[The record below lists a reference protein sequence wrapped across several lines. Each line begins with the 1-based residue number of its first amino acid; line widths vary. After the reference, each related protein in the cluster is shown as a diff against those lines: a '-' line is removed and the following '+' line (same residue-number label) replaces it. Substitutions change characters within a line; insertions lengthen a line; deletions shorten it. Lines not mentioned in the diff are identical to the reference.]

1 MRLRYCPD
9 CGKKLSSRDLGD
21 DKDVP
26 WCDVCGKPWFP
37 IFSTCVIMLVH
48 DGEGNVLLL
57 RQNYISTRYMN
68 LVSGYMTPGESAEE
82 AARREVGEE
91 TGLEVRDLEFA
102 GSYWFEKKGLLMIG
116 FLARVD
122 RSETHISTEVDSCGW
137 YAAAEAPGLVH
148 PVGSV
153 SHTLADLYLQ
163 RVMSAM

>member
-1 MRLRYCPD
+1 
-9 CGKKLSSRDLGD
+9 
-21 DKDVP
+21 
-26 WCDVCGKPWFP
+26 
-37 IFSTCVIMLVH
+37 
-48 DGEGNVLLL
+48 
-57 RQNYISTRYMN
+57 MN

-102 GSYWFEKKGLLMIG
+102 GSYWFENKGLLMIG